1 MGKYVTD
8 HLISS
13 LKIIIRDFDA
23 FTEFTMLHGH
33 LL

>member
-13 LKIIIRDFDA
+13 LKIIIRDFNA

>member
-1 MGKYVTD
+1 MRKYVTD
-8 HLISS
+8 RLIFS
-13 LKIIIRDFDA
+13 LKIIIRDFNA